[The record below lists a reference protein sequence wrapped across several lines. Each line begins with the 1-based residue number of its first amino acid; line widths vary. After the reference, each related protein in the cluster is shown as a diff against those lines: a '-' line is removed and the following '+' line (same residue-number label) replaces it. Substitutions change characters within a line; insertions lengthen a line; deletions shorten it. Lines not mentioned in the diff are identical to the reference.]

1 MSIQINFFKEIKE
14 RLSDNVSLVDEVA
27 DLMGVSNDSAY
38 RRIRGE
44 TELTFAEI
52 KILSN
57 HFRISLDG
65 IIESTSSTVNFH
77 FKSMSE
83 RNFSYVSYME
93 SILDTMN
100 NLVIE
105 DESEFIFICN
115 DIPFFHI
122 FHIPEVAI
130 FKSFVWQKTVLGYDE
145 MKGKKFELSRPEE
158 SLRNASIGLRD
169 IYAKI
174 PSTEIFHPGTFD
186 VTLNQIEYYSVAG
199 LFQNWK
205 DAILI
210 CDKLHELVNHLET
223 QAVQAHKFHPKQE
236 LPEIVSKNYSLY
248 FNDVLYI
255 EDAVLINSAETKSV
269 YLINMTLNSLITH
282 SDKFYNHFKKNVEN
296 LLAKSTLISGTS
308 EKETSRVFMNY
319 RKKIDKLKDK
329 IIS

>member
-1 MSIQINFFKEIKE
+1 MSIQIAFFKEIKE
-14 RLSDNVSLVDEVA
+14 RLPNNVSLVDEVA

-52 KILSN
+52 KVLCN
-57 HFRISLDG
+57 HFRLSLDG

-100 NLVIE
+100 NLTIE

-122 FHIPEVAI
+122 FHIPEVAA
-130 FKSFVWQKTVLGYDE
+130 FKSFVWQKTVLGYEE
-145 MKGKKFELSRPEE
+145 MKGKKFELTLPDEQ
-158 SLRNASIGLRD
+158 LKNASIGLRD
-169 IYAKI
+169 VYAKI

-186 VTLNQIEYYSVAG
+186 VTLNQIEYYSIAG
-199 LFQNWK
+199 LFKNWK

-210 CDKLHELVNHLET
+210 CDKLHRLVDHLEA
-223 QAVQAHKFHPKQE
+223 QATNACKFHPKQV
-236 LPEIVSKNYSLY
+236 LPEVVNKNYKLY

-255 EDAVLINSAETKSV
+255 EDAVLIKSGDVKSV

-282 SDKFYNHFKKNVEN
+282 SNRFYDDFNSSVQN

-308 EKETSRVFMNY
+308 EKERSRVFMNY